1 MALLRWEPVAEVG
14 TIQNEMNRLFN
25 TFFDQPTPTGRGG
38 AGRRWI
44 PAMDLIETGEHYVLR
59 ADLPGL
65 SDEDVSVQFEDNV
78 LTIFGERKAERET
91 QQEGYYRIERSSGG
105 FSRSL
110 TPPEGID
117 PDGVQAH
124 FDRGVLEIRIP
135 KPEQTKPR
143 QVQISLGTRPMH
155 RDTIASAET
164 GQP

>member
-1 MALLRWEPVAEVG
+1 
-14 TIQNEMNRLFN
+14 
-25 TFFDQPTPTGRGG
+25 
-38 AGRRWI
+38 
-44 PAMDLIETGEHYVLR
+44 MDLIETGEHYVLR

-110 TPPEGID
+110 TLPEGID

-135 KPEQTKPR
+135 KPEQTKPGR
-143 QVQISLGTRPMH
+143 YRS
-155 RDTIASAET
+155 ASAPAPCT
-164 GQP
+164 ATRSRAPRPVNPDANSHVPHSDAA